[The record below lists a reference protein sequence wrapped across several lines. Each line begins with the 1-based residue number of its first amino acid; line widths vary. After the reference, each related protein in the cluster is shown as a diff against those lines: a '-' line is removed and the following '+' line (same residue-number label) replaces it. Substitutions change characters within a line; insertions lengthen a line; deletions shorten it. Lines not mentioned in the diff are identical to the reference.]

1 MIQIHGFSPVSE
13 DLRIAPPSYSTE
25 VDLDNRIINRNGNGM
40 EHNKLLRRGAP
51 WMRGLRMTHFTLSK

>member
-1 MIQIHGFSPVSE
+1 MIQIHGVSPVSE

-40 EHNKLLRRGAP
+40 EHKKLLRRGAP
-51 WMRGLRMTHFTLSK
+51 